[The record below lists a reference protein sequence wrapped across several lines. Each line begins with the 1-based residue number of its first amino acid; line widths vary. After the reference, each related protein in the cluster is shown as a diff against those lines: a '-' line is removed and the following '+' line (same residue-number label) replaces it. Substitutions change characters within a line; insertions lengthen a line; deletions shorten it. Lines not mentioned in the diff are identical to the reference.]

1 MTLPPYDRP
10 TSDAWVPAPESGP
23 GHAPAG
29 PRGPPWSRR
38 PRRAARA
45 AARWSPRPSRDC
57 SSSVAQG
64 PRSPRTSPAEEPS
77 PEDVLPV
84 DTLGFVKIDL
94 DPAAGQKMAL
104 MSLLAKFPGL
114 DTEGDGDIRGQLME
128 PLLDL
133 SDADLDY
140 ATDVEPWLGDRMAV
154 AVVPSEGTGEP
165 VPVVALAVADEERMA
180 ETLTRVQ
187 EGTGFGFAVRDD
199 YVLITDSQERAD
211 DIAAAE
217 RTLVDDPDF
226 AGDREALDGDHIAL
240 AWADLS
246 ALESIVAA
254 QGGGEQMPAGVFGDS
269 SLSGRMIM
277 GLHAE
282 DDALELVGLDFSV
295 SDLGVPSSA
304 PTRLAQGL
312 PADTAAALSVSG
324 VGDRAA
330 EAWDAAQESGAL
342 AELEQPLAELGLELP
357 EDLRTIFGTDLVVA
371 AFGDLEAPAFG
382 ARVTT
387 QQPQEAARLL
397 DGVLSSPDIGLAPV
411 FDEAAGGYVVATD
424 RPTLGLLAADG
435 GLGDTDAFQAAV
447 ADPDTAS
454 AIGFVDLAAVVD
466 RLVAEGGD
474 ERRGGRDVLGGRGPR
489 LQRDQH
495 RRGRPVRRPDHDP
508 LTCGARRISRAGR
521 SRGRAPGRCA

>member
-10 TSDAWVPAPESGP
+10 TSDAWVPAPGWGP

-29 PRGPPWSRR
+29 PAWAPVEPPAPARRSRR
-38 PRRAARA
+38 GTVVAATVAGVLVLGGAGA
-45 AARWSPRPSRDC
+45 A
-57 SSSVAQG
+57 VAAYLSGGGTQ
-64 PRSPRTSPAEEPS
+64 

-84 DTLGFVKIDL
+84 DTLGFVAIDL

-187 EGTGFGFAVRDD
+187 EGTGLGFAVRDD

-254 QGGGEQMPAGVFGDS
+254 QGGGEQLPAGVFGGS
-269 SLSGRMIM
+269 SLSGRMIL

-324 VGDRAA
+324 VGDRAV
-330 EAWDAAQESGAL
+330 EAWDAAQESGAV

-371 AFGDLEAPAFG
+371 AFGDLQAPAFG

-424 RPTLGLLAADG
+424 RPTLGLLASDG
-435 GLGDTDAFQAAV
+435 ALGDTDAFQAAV

-474 ERRGGRDVLGGRGPR
+474 SGAEAATYSAVEALGFSATSTDEGGRFV
-489 LQRDQH
+489 
-495 RRGRPVRRPDHDP
+495 VRITTR
-508 LTCGARRISRAGR
+508 
-521 SRGRAPGRCA
+521 